1 MHKHKEMFSAFVDI
15 LFPRVCHICSKSL
28 KEDKTAFDKNI
39 CLRCAQEMARTSVV
53 SCSLCAQKLDTE
65 KELRTLLCRSCAKEP
80 CGYEKLLACFIY
92 QGPTKELIH
101 KFKYGN
107 RPYLAKTIARLMLT
121 TLEHDGQSLH
131 KKADAIVPVPL
142 HTARSREREFNQS
155 RLLAEEFSSV
165 FGAPVSAA
173 LIKIRPT
180 PAQASLPSGQRAGNV
195 SGVFSVSDEHAVR
208 GKNLLLIDDVVTTT
222 ATVREASLALKT
234 AGAARITVLAF
245 AKG

>member
-1 MHKHKEMFSAFVDI
+1 MFSAFVDI

-80 CGYEKLLACFIY
+80 RGYEKLLACFIY

-131 KKADAIVPVPL
+131 KKRMPSCL
-142 HTARSREREFNQS
+142 CLF
-155 RLLAEEFSSV
+155 
-165 FGAPVSAA
+165 
-173 LIKIRPT
+173 IRP
-180 PAQASLPSGQRAGNV
+180 AQGSASSTNRACWPKNFHPYSAPLFQR
-195 SGVFSVSDEHAVR
+195 H
-208 GKNLLLIDDVVTTT
+208 
-222 ATVREASLALKT
+222 
-234 AGAARITVLAF
+234 
-245 AKG
+245 